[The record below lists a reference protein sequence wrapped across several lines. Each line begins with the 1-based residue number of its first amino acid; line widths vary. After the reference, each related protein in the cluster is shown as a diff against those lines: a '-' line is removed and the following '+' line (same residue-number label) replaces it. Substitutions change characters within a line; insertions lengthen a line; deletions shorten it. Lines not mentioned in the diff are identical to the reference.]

1 VDEAAGLKAL
11 QKGRHGP
18 LRDLKGEGQ
27 PGRRVGAPPG
37 GQVIEEAEAGHGQPF
52 RENPFHL
59 RADKLIDDGDF
70 KEEVEGDGMP

>member
-1 VDEAAGLKAL
+1 
-11 QKGRHGP
+11 
-18 LRDLKGEGQ
+18 
-27 PGRRVGAPPG
+27 
-37 GQVIEEAEAGHGQPF
+37 VIEEAEAGHGQPF